1 MLCRGVMDMI
11 VLRKKVLLLFP
22 VVLILLAALFRLV
35 YPAGRAVFAPQLST
49 TPIVILDAGHGGM
62 DGGAV
67 SSDGIVERELN
78 LEITKRLALLMIFCG
93 EHVALTRIDSNDLSS
108 PDAATVKDQKRS
120 DLKNRVTAINA
131 VPNATLISI
140 HQNSL
145 PGHPEVYGAQVFYNS
160 VSGSNQLAVA
170 TQQQLNISH
179 NAGKARIAKEIDN
192 SIYLM
197 SEVRCPAIL
206 VECGFLS
213 SPREAHALCTPDYQ
227 KSLALAIT
235 AGYLSYTNEG
245 TL

>member
-1 MLCRGVMDMI
+1 M
-11 VLRKKVLLLFP
+11 
-22 VVLILLAALFRLV
+22 
-35 YPAGRAVFAPQLST
+35 
-49 TPIVILDAGHGGM
+49 
-62 DGGAV
+62 
-67 SSDGIVERELN
+67 
-78 LEITKRLALLMIFCG
+78 
-93 EHVALTRIDSNDLSS
+93 
-108 PDAATVKDQKRS
+108 
-120 DLKNRVTAINA
+120 
-131 VPNATLISI
+131 
-140 HQNSL
+140 
-145 PGHPEVYGAQVFYNS
+145 FYNS

-197 SEVRCPAIL
+197 SEVHCPAIL